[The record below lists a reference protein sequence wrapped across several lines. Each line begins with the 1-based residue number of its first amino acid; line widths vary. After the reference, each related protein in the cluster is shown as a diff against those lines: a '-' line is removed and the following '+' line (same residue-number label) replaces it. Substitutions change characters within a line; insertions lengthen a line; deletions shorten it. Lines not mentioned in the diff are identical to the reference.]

1 MAIFLSRGVEP
12 LGKKSA
18 WNNEKNSY
26 KATEKGIFIRMSDPG
41 NFSSKT
47 LNVVFLL
54 CQHILGNE

>member
-1 MAIFLSRGVEP
+1 M
-12 LGKKSA
+12 
-18 WNNEKNSY
+18 EKIMV
-26 KATEKGIFIRMSDPG
+26 KATGKGVFIRMSDPG